1 MLTPRRE
8 GRKWIVRFDPDFD
21 PDEGG
26 MEFRLTYEGPLR
38 ASNGGRDTRPARKD
52 HKHTI
57 RKAFHE
63 QLKVLWETTPFLKRG
78 TSGGPNLL
86 SLRSDYK
93 KPPTTAEELAA
104 AHAHYGFNFV
114 PLVTEELGLMCSLD
128 ILYLRRAKPGDVL
141 QFTGDIDNRL
151 KTLFD
156 TLQIPDANNRY
167 SDRVPADDERPFF
180 VLLENDKLITKV
192 SVETDRLLQG
202 VSNPDGDTENDARL
216 VITVR
221 IRPYEMH
228 PDNIQFG

>member
-141 QFTGDIDNRL
+141 EAFQ
-151 KTLFD
+151 
-156 TLQIPDANNRY
+156 
-167 SDRVPADDERPFF
+167 RV
-180 VLLENDKLITKV
+180 VGQVGL
-192 SVETDRLLQG
+192 
-202 VSNPDGDTENDARL
+202 
-216 VITVR
+216 
-221 IRPYEMH
+221 
-228 PDNIQFG
+228 